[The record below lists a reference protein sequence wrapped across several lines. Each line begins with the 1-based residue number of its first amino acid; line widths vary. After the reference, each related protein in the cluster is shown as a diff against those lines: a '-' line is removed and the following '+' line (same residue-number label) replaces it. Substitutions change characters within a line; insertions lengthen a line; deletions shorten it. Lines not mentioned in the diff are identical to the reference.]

1 SSPVPR
7 SFPTSDP
14 NFLEKLR
21 ANPKRLSKF
30 IYIPSTRRGR
40 PPKNREVNHLLENS
54 LHALPLLPDN
64 SDISGIFGMASRAN
78 GVVSSRPLVALL
90 DGRDCS
96 VEMPILKDVATL
108 AFCDAQT
115 TSEIHEKVLT
125 EAVAALMWHSIR
137 LERADL
143 EKFKALKVV
152 VRIGSDA
159 DNIDLAAATDLGI
172 AVCSTPSGCIEETAD
187 TTLSLILGMYRNS
200 FMLSQKIAVDNKPMP
215 IDAMRTHCAGTR
227 RIRGETLG
235 LVGFGR
241 IGMAVGLR
249 AKAFGFNVIFFD
261 PHVADGVEK
270 AIGVERVGTLLE
282 LVSKANC
289 LSLHCP
295 LTDETRHI
303 ISESQLRVMPR
314 GSFIVNTSRGGL
326 ISDVDLAVYL
336 KNGHIRA
343 AALDVFEF
351 EATGN
356 EYQPNHL
363 ATLPNVI
370 ATAHSSWYSDSA
382 CKELREMAAKEVRH
396 ALVGR
401 LPHDLPNCVNKEQLL
416 QGGGVGRRPVGGSMS
431 GAGAPGPSSLNPFH
445 HIQGFGVL
453 SGRPLGIPGMP
464 PMSFPMMNNP
474 MLAAMTGGMALN
486 PLLMNHN
493 SAAALAL
500 ASASVAS
507 GHTSPAAALASLAAA
522 SQGMSTASSTAS
534 CGSNGPIAKSPRLS
548 NSATSSPF
556 KREESSPVVSNGTN
570 PSNESPSSPA
580 PTETNIV
587 FRIPSPRENGM
598 TASISP
604 KEETRS
610 ESSTPPTSKIVKM
623 EEEPVLN
630 GNGN

>member
-1 SSPVPR
+1 S
-7 SFPTSDP
+7 
-14 NFLEKLR
+14 
-21 ANPKRLSKF
+21 
-30 IYIPSTRRGR
+30 
-40 PPKNREVNHLLENS
+40 EVNHLLENS
-54 LHALPLLPDN
+54 IHALPLLPDN

-108 AFCDAQT
+108 AFCDAQS

-172 AVCSTPSGCIEETAD
+172 AVCSTPSGCVEETAD
-187 TTLSLILGMYRNS
+187 TTLSLILGMYRNT
-200 FMLSQKIAVDNKPMP
+200 FMLSQKIAVDNKPMA
-215 IDAMRTHCAGTR
+215 IDTMRTQCAGTR

-241 IGMAVGLR
+241 IGMAVALR
-249 AKAFGFNVIFFD
+249 AKAFGFHVLFYD
-261 PHVADGVEK
+261 PNVADGVEK
-270 AIGVERVGTLLE
+270 SLGVERASSLID
-282 LVSKANC
+282 LVTKSYC

-295 LTDETRHI
+295 LTDDTRHSI
-303 ISESQLRVMPR
+303 NETHLRAMPR

-326 ISDVDLAVYL
+326 INDVDLAIFL

-351 EATGN
+351 EPTGN
-356 EYQPNHL
+356 EYQSNHL

-370 ATAHSSWYSDSA
+370 ATAHSSWYSDAA

-416 QGGGVGRRPVGGSMS
+416 QAPNRRPLHIGSM
-431 GAGAPGPSSLNPFH
+431 GGPGPSSLNPFH
-445 HIQGFGVL
+445 HMQGFGAL
-453 SGRPLGIPGMP
+453 PGRPLGIPGMP

-493 SAAALAL
+493 SAALAL

-522 SQGMSTASSTAS
+522 HQGMSTASSTAS
-534 CGSNGPIAKSPRLS
+534 CGSNGPIAKSPRIS

-556 KREESSPVVSNGTN
+556 KREETSPVVSNGTN

-580 PTETNIV
+580 ATETPIV
-587 FRIPSPRENGM
+587 FRIPSPPENG
-598 TASISP
+598 TATSGSP

-610 ESSTPPTSKIVKM
+610 ESSTPPSKAVKM
-623 EEEPVLN
+623 EEEQPVVLN
-630 GNGN
+630 GNGHLAQS

>member
-1 SSPVPR
+1 S
-7 SFPTSDP
+7 
-14 NFLEKLR
+14 
-21 ANPKRLSKF
+21 
-30 IYIPSTRRGR
+30 
-40 PPKNREVNHLLENS
+40 EVNHLLDNP

-64 SDISGIFGMASRAN
+64 TADISGIFGMASRAN

-108 AFCDAQT
+108 AFCDAQS

-152 VRIGSDA
+152 VRIGSDV
-159 DNIDLAAATDLGI
+159 DNIDIQAATDLRI
-172 AVCSTPSGCIEETAD
+172 AVCSTPSGCVEETAD
-187 TTLSLILGMYRNS
+187 TTLSLLLGMYRNT
-200 FMLSQKIAVDNKPMP
+200 FMLSQKIAADKQPVP
-215 IDAMRTHCAGTR
+215 IDTMRAQCQGTR
-227 RIRGETLG
+227 RIRGEVLG

-241 IGMAVGLR
+241 IGMAVALR
-249 AKAFGFNVIFFD
+249 AKTFGFQVIIYD
-261 PHVADGVEK
+261 PHLPEGIEK
-270 AIGVERVGTLLE
+270 SFGVERVTSLLD
-282 LVSKANC
+282 LVSKSNA

-295 LTDETRHI
+295 LTEETRHM
-303 ISESQLRVMPR
+303 ISEPILRAMSR

-326 ISDVDLAVYL
+326 ISDIDLAVYL

-351 EATGN
+351 EATGEN
-356 EYQPNHL
+356 YPANHL
-363 ATLPNVI
+363 AMLPNVI
-370 ATAHSSWYSDSA
+370 ATAHSSWYSDAA
-382 CKELREMAAKEVRH
+382 CRELREMAAREVRH
-396 ALVGR
+396 ALTGR
-401 LPHDLPNCVNKEQLL
+401 IPQDLPNCVNKDQLMHGP
-416 QGGGVGRRPVGGSMS
+416 QRRPPPIGSL
-431 GAGAPGPSSLNPFH
+431 GPGPSGINPFQH
-445 HIQGFGVL
+445 MQAFGGL

-486 PLLMNHN
+486 PLLMNPN
-493 SAAALAL
+493 SAALAL

-534 CGSNGPIAKSPRLS
+534 CGSNGPLAKSPRIC

-556 KREESSPVVSNGTN
+556 KREEASPVVSNGTN

-580 PTETNIV
+580 ATETPII
-587 FRIPSPRENGM
+587 FRIPSPPENGSVR
-598 TASISP
+598 TVSP

-610 ESSTPPTSKIVKM
+610 ESSTPPSKVRLESLL
-623 EEEPVLN
+623 EEAAASLN
-630 GNGN
+630 GNGHLTETATAT